1 MRAVGDAAMKTGFFD
16 RRREQ
21 YGDPSWTFE
30 PGYPLLDRILLYEVQ
45 IEILTGKRSE
55 GLYH

>member
-1 MRAVGDAAMKTGFFD
+1 MKTWFFD
-16 RRREQ
+16 RLLEK
-21 YGDPSWTFE
+21 YGDPSWSFE
-30 PGYPLLDRILLYEVQ
+30 PGYPLLDRILLYEVR